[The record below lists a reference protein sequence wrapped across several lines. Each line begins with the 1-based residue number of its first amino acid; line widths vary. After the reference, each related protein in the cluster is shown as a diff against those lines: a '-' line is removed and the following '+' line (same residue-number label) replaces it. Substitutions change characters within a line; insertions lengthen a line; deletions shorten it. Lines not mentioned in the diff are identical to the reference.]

1 MSNSAPHPELS
12 LKEAE
17 SELKRG
23 QLDNLVIN
31 VELTLTSI
39 IQGVALY
46 FLCDHAAAPLVQLRL
61 DQLLYLLNALILI
74 FLFWSRS
81 IGHTLTLIR
90 WPLDYTHNFFY
101 IGAALIESV
110 AFTHVTEPFNW
121 YALLTL
127 FSAVV
132 WVLFIADT
140 RLIERARRRSS
151 FENEQ
156 LLAHLDRD
164 QRRNIHWVVPLL
176 FCFHAGAATSIFGF
190 PEFFIKNQFH
200 LVLAILQFAG
210 LTGYLIYLLRFLAR
224 VAAMILPTSHSA
236 ARSDA
241 LS

>member
-1 MSNSAPHPELS
+1 MSNSVPRPDLS

-46 FLCDHAAAPLVQLRL
+46 FLCENAAVPLVHLRL
-61 DQLLYLLNALILI
+61 DQLPYFLNALLLI

-110 AFTHVTEPFNW
+110 GFTHVTEPFNW
-121 YALLTL
+121 YALLAL

-132 WVLFIADT
+132 WVLFIVDT
-140 RLIERARRRSS
+140 RLIERIRRRAGAES
-151 FENEQ
+151 EQ

-164 QRRNIHWVVPLL
+164 QRRNIHWLIPLL
-176 FCFHAGAATSIFGF
+176 FCFHAGAAALIFGF
-190 PEFFIKNQFH
+190 PEFFIKHQFH
-200 LVLAILQFAG
+200 LALGILQFGG
-210 LTGYLIYLLRFLAR
+210 LIGYLVYLLRFLAR
-224 VAAMILPTSHSA
+224 VATMILPA
-236 ARSDA
+236 K
-241 LS
+241 